1 VRVLRAANRSS
12 KYAPKEG
19 VRYDGLYEIV
29 DKTILDPGIALSRF
43 ELRRLPGQD
52 TIRYQGVEV
61 RPTNQ
66 ELRDRMNIR
75 KDLEW
80 DG

>member
-1 VRVLRAANRSS
+1 VLRAVNRSS
-12 KYAPKEG
+12 QYAPKEG
-19 VRYDGLYEIV
+19 VRYDGLYEIIN
-29 DKTILDPGIALSRF
+29 KTILDPCIALNRF

-52 TIRYQGVEV
+52 PIRYQGVEV

-75 KDLEW
+75 KDL
-80 DG
+80 